1 MEEHSVT
8 LSDDLTLEKFK
19 SFLLTLTDNKKFFLE
34 HLLNNNQTLGE
45 LKALSKDQIVQVKT
59 AKDSFHLNMTSTDG
73 TKFDKA
79 KKEKFS
85 ENTKVKYLIDY
96 LQDDNKIDE
105 KADRFKIT
113 FEDGTDAMSYL
124 RTSSEKLLKFVNRND
139 PNFDKKNVTLGQLGI
154 NRYSKLIVSKEK
166 NTNKDAM
173 AECLLKLNHNQ
184 YIEFNA

>member
-1 MEEHSVT
+1 MKEQSVT

-73 TKFDKA
+73 TKFVKA
-79 KKEKFS
+79 QKEEFS
-85 ENTKVKYLIDY
+85 ENTKVYHLIDY
-96 LQDDNKIDE
+96 LQDDNKIDKE
-105 KADRFKIT
+105 ADRFKIT

-124 RTSSEKLLKFVNRND
+124 RTSSEKLLKFVNRDD
-139 PNFDKKNVTLGQLGI
+139 PNFDKNNVTLG
-154 NRYSKLIVSKEK
+154 
-166 NTNKDAM
+166 
-173 AECLLKLNHNQ
+173 
-184 YIEFNA
+184 